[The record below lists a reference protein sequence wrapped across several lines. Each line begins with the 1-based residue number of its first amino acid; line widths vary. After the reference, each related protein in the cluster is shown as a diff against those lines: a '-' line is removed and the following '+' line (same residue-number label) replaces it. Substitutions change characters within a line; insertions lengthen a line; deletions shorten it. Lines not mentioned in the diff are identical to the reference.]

1 MQMDRAAT
9 AFRSSATNYSIIMP
23 TPSNKK
29 IGISVVFDTENS
41 LTPAVVT
48 RQFSGTIKGLEGA
61 AKKTPFV
68 HEAAI
73 FGCIASPSLS
83 NIRTSERIRAQPN
96 VDATQMER
104 AMQNVN
110 LKHDYATSGN
120 EKASPSFALMSDEDI
135 IFKASRLG
143 ISLGKNDKE
152 ITKAIKS
159 IKDVNVGRTLVPF
172 LKMLKSIMIRKRI
185 KIAC

>member
-1 MQMDRAAT
+1 
-9 AFRSSATNYSIIMP
+9 MP

>member
-73 FGCIASPSLS
+73 FGGIANPTSS
-83 NIRTSERIRAQPN
+83 NKRISERIRAQPN
-96 VDATQMER
+96 ADVTQMER
-104 AMQNVN
+104 AMRAEYEPQ
-110 LKHDYATSGN
+110 
-120 EKASPSFALMSDEDI
+120 E
-135 IFKASRLG
+135 
-143 ISLGKNDKE
+143 
-152 ITKAIKS
+152 
-159 IKDVNVGRTLVPF
+159 
-172 LKMLKSIMIRKRI
+172 
-185 KIAC
+185 